1 MDDLYEHAPCGLFTM
16 RSDGTITHA
25 NATLI
30 GWLHATGETVVGS
43 RFQDHLTIAGRIFHD
58 THYMPLLAMQGFA
71 RELAFDLYRPDA
83 PPLATIITT
92 QKHGADYQVC
102 VFDSSSRR
110 SYEQELV
117 RQRHAA
123 EQAATARS
131 ALLAMISHDVRSPL
145 SSILMAVDLLENAAS
160 VETRDRYIKVVRRA
174 AGTVLDLVN
183 AILDHSRLEAGAAE
197 WEPLPT
203 DVRTLLGEITAFLS
217 VKAEAKG
224 IELRTEIDP
233 RMPETVMIDR
243 FKLGQILTNLTSNAI
258 KFTERG
264 HVLVEIRV
272 LELDHRDVELELRV
286 SDTGIGIPADQ
297 LEAIFDEFHQATKVA
312 ALRSGGLGLGLAISR
327 QLAALAG
334 TTITVE
340 STIGV
345 GTTFRSVLRVPLA
358 VSTGNGNGKG
368 KQVSAILR

>member
-16 RSDGTITHA
+16 RPHGTITHA

-30 GWLHATGETVVGS
+30 DWLHATSETVIGS

-71 RELAFDLYRPDA
+71 RELAFDLYRRDA
-83 PPLATIITT
+83 APLPTVITT
-92 QKHGADYQVC
+92 QKHGDDYQVC

-117 RQRHAA
+117 RQRQAA

-145 SSILMAVDLLENAAS
+145 SSILMAIDLLENAAS
-160 VETRDRYIKVVRRA
+160 VETRDRYIKVARRA

-183 AILDHSRLEAGAAE
+183 AILENSRLEAGAAA
-197 WEPLPT
+197 WEPQPT
-203 DVRTLLGEITAFLS
+203 DLRTLLGEITAFLS
-217 VKAEAKG
+217 VKAESKQ
-224 IELRTEIDP
+224 IELRTDVDP
-233 RMPETVMIDR
+233 RVPETVMVDR

-258 KFTERG
+258 KFTDRG
-264 HVLVEIRV
+264 HVLVEVRV
-272 LELDHRDVELELRV
+272 LELDHREVELELRV
-286 SDTGIGIPADQ
+286 SDTGVGIPAEQ

-327 QLAALAG
+327 RLAALAG
-334 TTITVE
+334 STIAVE
-340 STIGV
+340 STVGV
-345 GTTFRSVLRVPLA
+345 GTTFRSTLRL
-358 VSTGNGNGKG
+358 STTASNGNGSG
-368 KQVSAILR
+368 NGRQTSALLR